1 MIYNCLNKNKLL
13 KGACFESLKER
24 FLKLQRTRS
33 AEQQATNW
41 GIAFSHLNE
50 ASTFRPYDPVYMRK
64 LTYFIPS
71 YSTLYKHIHFVQIY
85 SMEEEEEE
93 EQV

>member
-1 MIYNCLNKNKLL
+1 MICNCLKKNKLL
-13 KGACFESLKER
+13 KGAFFESLKER
-24 FLKLQRTRS
+24 FL